1 MCVGTEVRD
10 ADSEKRRHV
19 THEGQRATQAD
30 GRMKKEQS
38 AGKKTKALLQ
48 HGVRAN
54 ASPTQISLSQYTC

>member
-38 AGKKTKALLQ
+38 AGKKTKRYFNMVCVQMLLLRRY
-48 HGVRAN
+48 H
-54 ASPTQISLSQYTC
+54 